1 LDQPV
6 RVTTSYRRGVEQLV
20 ARRAH
25 NPEVRG
31 SSPLPA
37 TMKQTLNLWNYEGS
51 AIFIMLHQTTTMKM
65 MTESDCKF
73 VDVGFSE
80 IFHSMYQHKFNVLP

>member
-1 LDQPV
+1 MADAQDLKSCVPYRTYRFDPGLRHQSLDRPV
-6 RVTTSYRRGVEQLV
+6 RITTLYRRGVEQLV

-37 TMKQTLNLWNYEGS
+37 TMKQTLNLWNYKGS
-51 AIFIMLHQTTTMKM
+51 AIFIALHNTVNC
-65 MTESDCKF
+65 ED
-73 VDVGFSE
+73 DE
-80 IFHSMYQHKFNVLP
+80 

>member
-1 LDQPV
+1 MPTFAVQH
-6 RVTTSYRRGVEQLV
+6 RGVEQLV

-37 TMKQTLNLWNYEGS
+37 TNALKAS
-51 AIFIMLHQTTTMKM
+51 
-65 MTESDCKF
+65 
-73 VDVGFSE
+73 
-80 IFHSMYQHKFNVLP
+80 